1 MSRYT
6 ELVGKLQQG
15 ETITYR
21 EFGNSMLPKLKSR
34 VLVTVSPCQLEDCA
48 VGDIVLAKVRGAH
61 YLHYVKAISNQG
73 VQIGNASGHING
85 WTRNVYGKLA
95 SYENPQ

>member
-34 VLVTVSPCQLEDCA
+34 VLVTVSPCKLEDCK

-61 YLHYVKAISNQG
+61 YLHYVKAVSNQG

-85 WTRNVYGKLA
+85 WTRTVYGKLA

>member
-6 ELVGKLQQG
+6 DLVGKLQKG

-34 VLVTVSPCQLEDCA
+34 VLVTVSPCKLEECV

-61 YLHYVKAISNQG
+61 YLHYVKAISAQG
-73 VQIGNASGHING
+73 VQIANASGHING

-95 SYENPQ
+95 SYENPK